1 MAKFFGKNLK
11 IQTKKKGLNE
21 KEIFIDVINV
31 FDECNNRTEELEE
44 KYAFGISNYDEA
56 FYLMVENLLY
66 IHYGEW
72 KTDII
77 LWWVYDRFGPEGEV
91 MAIELN
97 DHDTNSKESVVVET
111 AEQLWNF
118 LKRIDKLENK

>member
-1 MAKFFGKNLK
+1 MKNFGKNLK
-11 IQTKKKGLNE
+11 IEPKKKGISEREL
-21 KEIFIDVINV
+21 FIDIVNV
-31 FDECNNRTEELEE
+31 FDECNQRTEDLEE
-44 KYAFGISNYDEA
+44 TYMMGISNYDEA
-56 FYLMVENLLY
+56 FYLMIENLLY

-77 LWWVYDRFGPEGEV
+77 LWWVYDRFGPEGEI

-97 DHDTNSKESVVVET
+97 DHDSNSKESIIVET
-111 AEQLWNF
+111 AEQLWSL

>member
-1 MAKFFGKNLK
+1 MKNFGKNLK
-11 IQTKKKGLNE
+11 VEPKKKGLSE
-21 KEIFIDVINV
+21 KELFIDIISV
-31 FDECNNRTEELEE
+31 FDECNQRTEDLEE
-44 KYAFGISNYDEA
+44 TYMMGISNYDEA
-56 FYLMVENLLY
+56 FYLMIENLLY

-77 LWWVYDRFGPEGEV
+77 LWWVYDRFGPEGEI

-97 DHDTNSKESVVVET
+97 DHDSNSKESVIVET
-111 AEQLWNF
+111 AEQLWSL

>member
-1 MAKFFGKNLK
+1 MKNFGKNLK

-21 KEIFIDVINV
+21 KEIFIDIINV

-44 KYAFGISNYDEA
+44 KYSMGISNYDEA

-77 LWWVYDRFGPEGEV
+77 LWWVYDRFNPEGEV
-91 MAIELN
+91 MPIELN
-97 DHDTNSKESVVVET
+97 DHNDKTKEEVIIKT
-111 AEQLWNF
+111 PEQLWNF
-118 LKRIDKLENK
+118 LKQIDKLENK

>member
-1 MAKFFGKNLK
+1 MKNFGKNLK
-11 IQTKKKGLNE
+11 IEPKKKGISEREL
-21 KEIFIDVINV
+21 FIDIVNV
-31 FDECNNRTEELEE
+31 FDECNQRTEDLEE
-44 KYAFGISNYDEA
+44 TYMMGISNYDEA
-56 FYLMVENLLY
+56 FYLMIENLLY

-77 LWWVYDRFGPEGEV
+77 LWWVYDRFGPEGEI

-97 DHDTNSKESVVVET
+97 DHDSNSKESVVVET
-111 AEQLWNF
+111 AEQLWSL

>member
-1 MAKFFGKNLK
+1 MKNFGKNLK
-11 IQTKKKGLNE
+11 IEPKKKGVSEREL
-21 KEIFIDVINV
+21 FIDIVNV
-31 FDECNNRTEELEE
+31 FDECNQRTEDLEE
-44 KYAFGISNYDEA
+44 TYMMGISNYDEA

-77 LWWVYDRFGPEGEV
+77 LWWVYDRFGPEGEI

-97 DHDTNSKESVVVET
+97 DHDSNSKESIVVET
-111 AEQLWNF
+111 AEQLWSL

>member
-1 MAKFFGKNLK
+1 MKNFGKNLK
-11 IQTKKKGLNE
+11 IQPKKKGLNE
-21 KEIFIDVINV
+21 KEIFIDIINV
-31 FDECNNRTEELEE
+31 FDECNNRSEELEE
-44 KYAFGISNYDEA
+44 KYMMGISNYDEA

-97 DHDTNSKESVVVET
+97 DHDNNSKESVIVET
-111 AEQLWNF
+111 AEQLWSF
-118 LKRIDKLENK
+118 LKQIDKLENK

>member
-1 MAKFFGKNLK
+1 MKNFGKNLK
-11 IQTKKKGLNE
+11 VEPKKKGLSE
-21 KEIFIDVINV
+21 KELFIDIINV
-31 FDECNNRTEELEE
+31 FDECNQRTEDLEE
-44 KYAFGISNYDEA
+44 TYMMGISSYDEA
-56 FYLMVENLLY
+56 FYLMIENLLY

-77 LWWVYDRFGPEGEV
+77 LWWVYDRFGPEGEI

-97 DHDTNSKESVVVET
+97 DHDSNSAESVIVET
-111 AEQLWNF
+111 AEQLWSF

>member
-1 MAKFFGKNLK
+1 MKNFGKNLK
-11 IQTKKKGLNE
+11 VQPKKKSVSEREL
-21 KEIFIDVINV
+21 FIDIVNV
-31 FDECNNRTEELEE
+31 FDECNQRTEDLEE
-44 KYAFGISNYDEA
+44 TYMMGISNYDEA
-56 FYLMVENLLY
+56 FYLMIENLLY

-77 LWWVYDRFGPEGEV
+77 LWWVYDRFGPEGEI

-97 DHDTNSKESVVVET
+97 DHDSNSKESVVVET
-111 AEQLWNF
+111 AEQLWSL

>member
-1 MAKFFGKNLK
+1 MKNFGKNLK
-11 IQTKKKGLNE
+11 IEPKKKGVSEREL
-21 KEIFIDVINV
+21 FIDIVNV
-31 FDECNNRTEELEE
+31 FDECNQRTDDLEE
-44 KYAFGISNYDEA
+44 TYMMGISNYDEA
-56 FYLMVENLLY
+56 FYLMIENLLY

-77 LWWVYDRFGPEGEV
+77 LWWVYDRFGPEGEI

-97 DHDTNSKESVVVET
+97 DHDSNSKESVVVET
-111 AEQLWNF
+111 AEQLWSL